1 MWIQFESKKGKKYL
15 MNVSTDSQSK
25 DQNFARWRRWKVA
38 GSITSR
44 WKGGGGEREDK
55 YKGYEHEYKYKNAK
69 FE

>member
-1 MWIQFESKKGKKYL
+1 